1 MTIIFIVV
9 ISILAAVVGYLVS
22 QLRLRSQVPEARDV
36 PDRIDTDGL
45 VTAVKEAVDAQ
56 VARAAQAALQTNKE
70 LAGQLIDQRS
80 STLEEQTKSLLRPV
94 AAALD
99 NYLRACTRELP

>member
-22 QLRLRSQVPEARDV
+22 QLRLRSQVPEAQDV

-56 VARAAQAALQTNKE
+56 VARAAASCSSNE
-70 LAGQLIDQRS
+70 QRIS
-80 STLEEQTKSLLRPV
+80 RST
-94 AAALD
+94 D
-99 NYLRACTRELP
+99 

>member
-45 VTAVKEAVDAQ
+45 VTAVKEAVDA
-56 VARAAQAALQTNKE
+56 
-70 LAGQLIDQRS
+70 
-80 STLEEQTKSLLRPV
+80 
-94 AAALD
+94 
-99 NYLRACTRELP
+99 

>member
-56 VARAAQAALQTNKE
+56 ELGPLKLLFKRTTN
-70 LAGQLIDQRS
+70 
-80 STLEEQTKSLLRPV
+80 
-94 AAALD
+94 
-99 NYLRACTRELP
+99 